1 MTEKVIGY
9 IFLTV
14 GIIIIAVVAFNA
26 IGVFTGSNKP
36 NSIIRNEGNIT
47 MDFSVPGT
55 GGLPTASV
63 PVEIKN
69 YSQIIDIANLVLF
82 VVFSGFFASIGYK
95 IAMVGANLVRPVVVK
110 TRSDALKS
118 PPQNTPPQNK

>member
-9 IFLTV
+9 ILLAL
-14 GIIIIAVVAFNA
+14 GIVIIALVAFNVV
-26 IGVFTGSNKP
+26 GVFTGSKEP
-36 NSIIRNEGNIT
+36 NSIIKNEGSIS
-47 MDFSVPGT
+47 MDFSVPG
-55 GGLPTASV
+55 GEGLPVTSV

-69 YSQIIDIANLVLF
+69 YSQIINIANLVLF

-110 TRSDALKS
+110 TRSDVLKDK
-118 PPQNTPPQNK
+118 PQENPPQNK

>member
-9 IFLTV
+9 ILLAA
-14 GIIIIAVVAFNA
+14 GIIIIAVVALNVV
-26 IGVFTGSNKP
+26 GVFTGSKEP
-36 NSIIRNEGNIT
+36 NSLIKDKGSIT

-69 YSQIIDIANLVLF
+69 YSQILDIANLVIF
-82 VVFSGFFASIGYK
+82 VVFSGFFASVGYK
-95 IAMVGANLVRPVVVK
+95 IAMVGANLVRPLVVK
-110 TRSDALKS
+110 TRIKDTSLDS
-118 PPQNTPPQNK
+118 PPQNK